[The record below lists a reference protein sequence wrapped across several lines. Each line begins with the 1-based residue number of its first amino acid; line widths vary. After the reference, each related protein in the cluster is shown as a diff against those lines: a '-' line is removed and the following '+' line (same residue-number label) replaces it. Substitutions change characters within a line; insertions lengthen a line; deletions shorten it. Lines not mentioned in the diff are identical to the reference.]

1 MDEIEEFIKES
12 GANCTSEK
20 ELKFI
25 AKMADSPDKNVRE
38 NAVKLLAEV
47 YKLLDNDIWRIIGDV
62 TPKVQGL
69 LEMRFKK
76 VKVSGM
82 GLA

>member
-1 MDEIEEFIKES
+1 M
-12 GANCTSEK
+12 
-20 ELKFI
+20 I

-38 NAVKLLAEV
+38 NAVKLLASV

-69 LEMRFKK
+69 LEGRFKK
-76 VKVSGM
+76 VKVLGM
-82 GLA
+82 A